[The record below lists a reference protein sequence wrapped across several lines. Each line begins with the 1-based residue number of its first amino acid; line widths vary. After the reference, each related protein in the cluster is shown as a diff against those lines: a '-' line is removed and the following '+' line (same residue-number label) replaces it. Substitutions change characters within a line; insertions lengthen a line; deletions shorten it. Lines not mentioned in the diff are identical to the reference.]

1 MIYYSIVNRHFNAI
15 TNTFETCLSLY
26 LVPTT
31 FVCNESTLLSNI
43 FYVMSVVSFSKKT
56 CGDLMNSDPFDRTV
70 TSLSD

>member
-31 FVCNESTLLSNI
+31 FLYNESTLLSNI
-43 FYVMSVVSFSKKT
+43 FLCDERCFI
-56 CGDLMNSDPFDRTV
+56 
-70 TSLSD
+70 